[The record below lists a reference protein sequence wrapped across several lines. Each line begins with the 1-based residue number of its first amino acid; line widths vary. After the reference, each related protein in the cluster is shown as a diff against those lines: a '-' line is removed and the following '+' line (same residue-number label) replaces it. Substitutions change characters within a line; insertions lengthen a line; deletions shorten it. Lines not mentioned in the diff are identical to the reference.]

1 MVINSFVF
9 SSSGEQATPH
19 AFVKQTLTPLFW
31 PFYSARSRRD
41 SRQAKGGTSRR
52 DPQAKNKMQEI
63 LSDKKILTE
72 IAIEALN
79 MIVCSLSM
87 PTYAKGEHPK
97 LKLSAWKNPKYLF
110 RGTIATFI
118 LHSELAWE
126 VTENPQCYI
135 FYHLP
140 LGIQWETEFTRI
152 NYGPVIHT
160 NPPVEGPEGC
170 YANNINLH

>member
-1 MVINSFVF
+1 MPLVDKRSPL
-9 SSSGEQATPH
+9 SSGPSIPRVAAEILALWE
-19 AFVKQTLTPLFW
+19 A
-31 PFYSARSRRD
+31 SERRSV
-41 SRQAKGGTSRR
+41 
-52 DPQAKNKMQEI
+52 PQAKNKMQEI
-63 LSDKKILTE
+63 LSDKKVLTE

-97 LKLSAWKNPKYLF
+97 LKLSAWKNPKYLS

-140 LGIQWETEFTRI
+140 LEIQWETEFTRI